1 MKLRIPLCVSICVAG
16 LLLSGCYPILSAV
29 CFLSRCKPTPL
40 LDPRTGE
47 LVHDKYLEAGQE
59 TLEYFQMDFLGQYTV
74 KHAFINDYHPSS
86 KRCYLGS
93 PIDNVQVVMNHLK
106 NADNVPAIVVTRK
119 GLPPRPIAPV
129 LADNRSEFIGRTYY
143 KRDTP
148 PDAPQ
153 EVLRVDFDA
162 LCHVSFYRNN
172 VITFGIRSATSESIQ
187 THVQRMVARVNDR
200 RDSDPYYNSRHFLDI
215 PKAEQVRGNTWTWY
229 RAYMPDERFYDVA
242 HSSYGGD
249 TMETWMTPIGDSGYY
264 ITVDFNFTESERQKN
279 TEAYQRARQLMDS
292 VLQSVVIQKR

>member
-1 MKLRIPLCVSICVAG
+1 MKLRIPLCISMLAASM
-16 LLLSGCYPILSAV
+16 LLSGCSPILGAV

-40 LDPRTGE
+40 LDQRTGE

-153 EVLRVDFDA
+153 EVLRVDFDP
-162 LCHVSFYRNN
+162 LCHVSFLYSKR
-172 VITFGIRSATSESIQ
+172 ISFGIRSATSESIQ
-187 THVQRMVARVNDR
+187 THVQNMVARVNDR
-200 RDSDPYYNSRHFLDI
+200 RNSDPYYNSRHFLDL
-215 PKAEQVRGNTWTWY
+215 PKTEQVWGNPWTWY
-229 RAYMPDERFYDVA
+229 RAYLPAET
-242 HSSYGGD
+242 SSGGD
-249 TMETWMTPIGDSGYY
+249 TMETWMTPIGDTGYY
-264 ITVDFNFTESERQKN
+264 ITVNFKFIKSERDSN